1 MLLESVFEQRAL
13 SEVNWESKRDN
24 MKRRFPALSDDDLA
38 VSSGGSMHILAQKL
52 GLSGDELQMVI
63 LTS

>member
-1 MLLESVFEQRAL
+1 MLLEAIFEQRIL
-13 SEVNWESKRDN
+13 SQLNWESKRDN
-24 MKRRFPALSDDDLA
+24 LKRRFPVLSDDDLA
-38 VSSGGSMHILAQKL
+38 ASSGGSLHILAQKL